1 MYGWSVEY
9 MVLIQLNLLYGLG
22 ATLREETI
30 KKNKKIA
37 KKFIKSIKKK
47 SY

>member
-30 KKNKKIA
+30 KKKQQ
-37 KKFIKSIKKK
+37 KSLLKV
-47 SY
+47 